1 MNCEDQRTTDYLIK
15 KFQKMPKSYGI
26 SIKNELIKRL
36 ENGIELTETQLNI
49 LLDIG
54 DDDIF
59 SRLEKRYMVDI
70 CLYPTLKTKYLKLT
84 L

>member
-15 KFQKMPKSYGI
+15 QFQKMPKNYGI
-26 SIKNELIKRL
+26 SIKNELTKRL
-36 ENGIELTETQLNI
+36 ANGVELTEKQLNI

-59 SRLEKRYMVDI
+59 SWLEKRYMKDI